1 MKLDVIGLVRFVVAV
16 RVKYG
21 TAPALLFAC
30 VIRANWHD
38 AHVGAPASYV
48 FRGGEDVGL
57 VFLPGATVEPAAYAP
72 LLKRVAEEARATVI
86 LARPAF
92 RSPVLFGGA
101 KAFRAL
107 AASDPDVRTW
117 VVGGHSVRFLRPSSS
132 QPRRRRDPP
141 PRANATERLVNLA
154 GCLAKD
160 CDNAEY
166 SRLVRALCD
175 EGGVNLVMV
184 DEGKQL
190 GEWAG
195 LCKIDQDGEPK
206 GVVRCSAACVTEF
219 GEDTH
224 ALSVLLNYLKSQAP
238 EES

>member
-1 MKLDVIGLVRFVVAV
+1 MNARLSVAVLLLSLTLMKLDVIGLVRFVVAV

-141 PRANATERLVNLA
+141 PRNLRVVAAAATRPHRTRSTPADGRRLP
-154 GCLAKD
+154 GRCGH
-160 CDNAEY
+160 
-166 SRLVRALCD
+166 SRGSGVRRARPGD
-175 EGGVNLVMV
+175 ARGRA
-184 DEGKQL
+184 D
-190 GEWAG
+190 G
-195 LCKIDQDGEPK
+195 LCGPL
-206 GVVRCSAACVTEF
+206 GPPRPV
-219 GEDTH
+219 
-224 ALSVLLNYLKSQAP
+224 
-238 EES
+238 

>member
-117 VVGGHSVRFLRPSSS
+117 VVGGHSMGAGSLGAAGIAA
-132 QPRRRRDPP
+132 DPASGA
-141 PRANATERLVNLA
+141 RGLAMLA
-154 GCLAKD
+154 GVPTG
-160 CDNAEY
+160 
-166 SRLVRALCD
+166 S
-175 EGGVNLVMV
+175 V
-184 DEGKQL
+184 DL
-190 GEWAG
+190 
-195 LCKIDQDGEPK
+195 LDRHDQCE
-206 GVVRCSAACVTEF
+206 TEIRI
-219 GEDTH
+219 GP
-224 ALSVLLNYLKSQAP
+224 VP
-238 EES
+238 